1 MARRPV
7 PVRRHALIAA
17 LIALLGA
24 SGCGFN
30 LLTTQEEIVL
40 GEKIAASIEQKAT
53 LYDDPTTVAYVQAIG
68 TRITRVSDRQDVIYH
83 VKVIDDH
90 NAVNAFALP
99 GGYIYLYTGLLRLAT
114 SEAELASVIAHETG
128 HVAARH
134 SAEHISAAIGMD
146 LLLSVALGQS
156 PGLAAGLGSEV
167 LTGIGFSRMSQS
179 DEYEADQLGVT
190 YMKRAGYD
198 PSALPIFLRRLD
210 REHGRSPGKLAQFFA
225 THPLTKDRIARAEQL
240 ATDLGRGGYV
250 GADSYRHRLAHLMAE
265 PAPPKKGSSSSSS
278 RSGERRTVRRDPEP
292 APQPPP
298 GLPPPTIAPD
308 TATPP
313 SRRQEGPMICR
324 NLTKGNVVAS
334 RLELATTSSA
344 RRKGLLGRS
353 ALPPGGGLLL
363 VPCNSVHTVRMKFAI
378 DIVFLDKEMRVLR
391 LYPDVKPGALSRHC
405 MSARNCL
412 ELPSGTIA
420 ARRIEKG
427 DQLRV
432 LPAPSDDPGH

>member
-1 MARRPV
+1 MARRPALV
-7 PVRRHALIAA
+7 PRHALVAA

-24 SGCGFN
+24 GGCGFN
-30 LLTTQEEIVL
+30 LLTTQEEIAL
-40 GEKIAASIEQKAT
+40 GQKIAASIEKKAT
-53 LYDDPTTVAYVQAIG
+53 LYDDPTAVAYVQTIG

-90 NAVNAFALP
+90 NTVNAFALP

-128 HVAARH
+128 HVAAKH
-134 SAEHISAAIGMD
+134 SAEHISAAIGVD

-156 PGLAAGLGSEV
+156 PGLAAGLGGEV
-167 LTGIGFSRMSQS
+167 LKGIGISRMSQS

-190 YMKRAGYD
+190 YLKRAGYD
-198 PSALPIFLRRLD
+198 PSALPIFLRRLNKE
-210 REHGRSPGKLAQFFA
+210 RGRSPSKLAQFFA

-240 ATDLGRGGYV
+240 ATDLGRGGYA
-250 GADSYRHRLAHLMAE
+250 GADTYRHRLAHLMAA
-265 PAPPKKGSSSSSS
+265 PAPPKKESSSSS
-278 RSGERRTVRRDPEP
+278 
-292 APQPPP
+292 A

-334 RLELATTSSA
+334 RLELATTTSA

-405 MSARNCL
+405 LSARRCL

-420 ARRIEKG
+420 AKRIEKG
-427 DQLRV
+427 DQVRV